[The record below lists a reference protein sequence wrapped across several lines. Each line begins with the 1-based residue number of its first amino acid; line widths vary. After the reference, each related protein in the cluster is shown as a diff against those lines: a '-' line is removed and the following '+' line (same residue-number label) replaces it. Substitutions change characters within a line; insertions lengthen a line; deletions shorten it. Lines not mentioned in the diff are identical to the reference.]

1 MNRTEFV
8 MFVFQIR
15 RPDVVETILA
25 DGTQVVRSERP
36 RVREVRKRQVVEM
49 PQEAAL

>member
-25 DGTQVVRSERP
+25 DGTHVVRSERP
-36 RVREVRKRQVVEM
+36 RVREVERQIVEM
-49 PQEAAL
+49 PREAAP